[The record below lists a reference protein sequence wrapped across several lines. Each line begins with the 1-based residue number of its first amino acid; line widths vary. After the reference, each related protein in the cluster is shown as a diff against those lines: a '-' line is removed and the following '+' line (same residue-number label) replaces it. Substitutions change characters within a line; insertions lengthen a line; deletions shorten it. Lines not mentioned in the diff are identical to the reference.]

1 MGSAQRNFFPDVGGY
16 AQELSGLGETIQSF
30 DGITAIHEHLEHKE
44 RLKDYF
50 CARTKQI
57 PDVPLKCYS
66 ECQVAQWAH
75 SETVKECANRSL
87 IESACKRCEEF
98 QEIASQSVL
107 LTKRDLPEPVS
118 DVLKSTL
125 DFENASKNFQAA
137 LAKLYVECGL
147 NQ

>member
-16 AQELSGLGETIQSF
+16 AQELGCHNTTTQSF
-30 DGITAIHEHLEHKE
+30 DGITAIQEHLEHKE

-57 PDVPLKCYS
+57 PDVPLKCYA
-66 ECQVAQWAH
+66 ECQVAQWSH
-75 SETVKECANRSL
+75 SENVKECANRAL
-87 IESACKRCEEF
+87 IDSACKRCEEF

-118 DVLKSTL
+118 DVIKSAL
-125 DFENASKNFQAA
+125 DFEKASKNFQAA